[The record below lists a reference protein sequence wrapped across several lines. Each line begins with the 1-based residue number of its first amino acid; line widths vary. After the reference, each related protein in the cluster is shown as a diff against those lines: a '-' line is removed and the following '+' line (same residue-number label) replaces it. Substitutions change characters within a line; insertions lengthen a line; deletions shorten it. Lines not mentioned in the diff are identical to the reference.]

1 MTKGTQGGAA
11 SPGPTAEPASVQALM
26 RPPSTVMRF
35 ARLGAFH
42 ATRLS
47 FGRSLIR
54 RMGRENWRFTCRL
67 AELDDRG
74 FGRMVHEI
82 ETPRGLLSFVGFSN
96 YLADED
102 RTDRVIAEKWDAA
115 FALSAG
121 RLGEAA
127 LARLA
132 EAAPRQEAGRYAA
145 DELVLSRANK
155 SVRLFE
161 TVAATL
167 AAGRQPDLAE
177 VVRVGYLMRTTAVYG
192 NGKFGLGD
200 LARLWRDGVFSL
212 PYEAEMLSV
221 YLIREFSFAL
231 IEHVARRRNPAGA
244 VPLSVKTKRA
254 LGIGNATGLGMA
266 PFLIGH
272 PKLFNNWIAARE
284 LALARVRAAPGPMP
298 AKAKRFGQ
306 LLDRA
311 IGHVGQWTT
320 DDERQAGRISVL
332 AQELAAL
339 RERLGRI
346 PSLLDRPRP
355 WDALI
360 AWAETELSPEG
371 AELLASL
378 VIELH
383 PELVDDL
390 AYSTGSDEKEHIDP
404 AMSLSELKV
413 LIERAYGWA
422 LPPDYDNPK
431 ERHFFWY
438 RSAEKD
444 EPRLGE
450 RFGEPGAELELP
462 LGIGFMAASL
472 HRALTRLP
480 QRALAASVAEFLLEN
495 PQWRGILRRIQ
506 SLAHLPYSEIRDN
519 TLGDRC
525 LPVDLLR
532 CKLSIFGAAKFDPK
546 SDRWTRITLFQGAPT
561 LEELGEPDADDW
573 AFPYFPS

>member
-1 MTKGTQGGAA
+1 ML
-11 SPGPTAEPASVQALM
+11 ALM
-26 RPPSTVMRF
+26 RPPATVMRF

-54 RMGRENWRFTCRL
+54 RMGREAWRFTRRL
-67 AELDDRG
+67 TELDDQG
-74 FGRMVHEI
+74 FGRMVYEI
-82 ETPRGLLSFVGFSN
+82 ETPKGRLSFAGFSN

-121 RLGEAA
+121 NLGEAD

-132 EAAPRQEAGRYAA
+132 AAAPRQEAGRYGAG
-145 DELVLSRANK
+145 DLVLSRANK

-161 TVAATL
+161 AATRAL
-167 AAGRQPDLAE
+167 AAGRQPDLAD
-177 VVRVGYLMRTTAVYG
+177 VLRVGYLMRTTAVYG

-200 LARLWRDGVFSL
+200 LARVWRDGIFAL
-212 PYEAEMLSV
+212 PYEAEMLTV

-231 IEHVARRRNPAGA
+231 IEHIARRRNPAGA
-244 VPLSVKTKRA
+244 VALSAGIKRA

-284 LALARVRAAPGPMP
+284 TALARARAVPELSP
-298 AKAKRFGQ
+298 AKAKRFRQ

-320 DDERQAGRISVL
+320 DDERQAGRIALL
-332 AQELAAL
+332 AKELAAL
-339 RERLGRI
+339 RGRLDD
-346 PSLLDRPRP
+346 STDLLDRPRP

-360 AWAETELSPEG
+360 AWAESDMSPETT
-371 AELLASL
+371 ELLASL
-378 VIELH
+378 VIELY

-390 AYSTGSDEKEHIDP
+390 EHSTGSDEKERIDP
-404 AMSLSELKV
+404 AMTLAELKA

-422 LPPDYDNPK
+422 LPPDYDDPR

-450 RFGEPGAELELP
+450 RFNEPGAELELP
-462 LGIGFMAASL
+462 LGIGFMAARL
-472 HRALTRLP
+472 HRTLRRLP
-480 QRALAASVAEFLLEN
+480 ERELRASVAEFLLAN
-495 PQWRGILRRIQ
+495 PQWRGILRRVQ
-506 SLAHLPYSEIRDN
+506 SLADLPYGEIRDN
-519 TLGDRC
+519 TLGDQC
-525 LPVDLLR
+525 LPIDLLR

-561 LEELGEPDADDW
+561 IEELSRPDADDW
-573 AFPYFPS
+573 AFPYFRP

>member
-1 MTKGTQGGAA
+1 M
-11 SPGPTAEPASVQALM
+11 QALM
-26 RPPSTVMRF
+26 RPPGMVMRF
-35 ARLGAFH
+35 EQLGSFH

-47 FGRSLIR
+47 FGRSLVR
-54 RMGRENWRFTCRL
+54 RMGRENWRFTRRL
-67 AELDDRG
+67 TELDDHG
-74 FGRMVHEI
+74 FGRMVQEI
-82 ETPRGLLSFVGFSN
+82 ETPRGRLSFVGFSN
-96 YLADED
+96 DLADED
-102 RTDRVIAEKWDAA
+102 RTDRVIAEKWDTA
-115 FALSAG
+115 FVLSAG
-121 RLGEAA
+121 RLSEAA

-132 EAAPRQEAGRYAA
+132 EAAPRQEAGRYGAG
-145 DELVLSRANK
+145 ELVLSRANK

-161 TVAATL
+161 TVAAAL

-200 LARLWRDGVFSL
+200 LARLWRDGLFSL
-212 PYEAEMLSV
+212 PYEAEMLTV

-231 IEHVARRRNPAGA
+231 IEHIARRRNPAGA
-244 VPLSVKTKRA
+244 VPLSLSTKRA

-284 LALARVRAAPGPMP
+284 LALARVRAVTEPAPGKVP
-298 AKAKRFGQ
+298 RVTR

-320 DDERQAGRISVL
+320 DDKRQAARIAVL
-332 AQELAAL
+332 AKELEAL
-339 RERLGRI
+339 RERLKQDPG
-346 PSLLDRPRP
+346 LLDRPRP

-360 AWAETELSPEG
+360 AWAEANVSPEG
-371 AELLASL
+371 VELLASL

-390 AYSTGSDEKEHIDP
+390 ACSTGSDEVERVDP
-404 AMSLSELKV
+404 TMSLAELKA

-422 LPPDYDNPK
+422 LPSNYDDPK

-450 RFGEPGAELELP
+450 RFNEPGAELELP
-462 LGIGFMAASL
+462 LGIGFMAARL
-472 HRALTRLP
+472 HRALARLP
-480 QRALAASVAEFLLEN
+480 QPALVASVAEFLLEN
-495 PQWRGILRRIQ
+495 PEWRGILRRIQ
-506 SLAHLPYSEIRDN
+506 SLAHLPYGEIQDN
-519 TLGDRC
+519 TLGERC

-561 LEELGEPDADDW
+561 LEELSEPDADDW
-573 AFPYFPS
+573 AFPYFPF

>member
-1 MTKGTQGGAA
+1 MTRDKAA
-11 SPGPTAEPASVQALM
+11 LPGSRGEPPAKPAPL
-26 RPPSTVMRF
+26 RPPGTVMRF
-35 ARLGAFH
+35 AQLGAFH

-54 RMGRENWRFTCRL
+54 RMGRESWRFTRRQ
-67 AELDDRG
+67 AALDDRG
-74 FGRMVHEI
+74 FGRIVYDI
-82 ETPRGLLSFVGFSN
+82 ETPNGGLSFAGFSN

-115 FALSAG
+115 FVLAAG
-121 RLGEAA
+121 RLDEAD

-132 EAAPRQEAGRYAA
+132 EAAPRQEAGRYGAG
-145 DELVLSRANK
+145 ELVLSRANK

-161 TVAATL
+161 AVARAL
-167 AAGRQPDLAE
+167 AAGRQPELAE

-192 NGKFGLGD
+192 NGKFGLAD
-200 LARLWRDGVFSL
+200 LARVWRDGVFSL
-212 PYEAEMLSV
+212 PYEAEMLTV

-231 IEHVARRRNPAGA
+231 IEHIARARNPAGA
-244 VPLSVKTKRA
+244 AALSRGIKRA

-284 LALARVRAAPGPMP
+284 TALARVRAVPELLP
-298 AKAKRFGQ
+298 AKAKRFRQ
-306 LLDRA
+306 LMDRA
-311 IGHVGQWTT
+311 IGHVSQWTT
-320 DDERQAGRISVL
+320 DDQRQAARIARL
-332 AQELAAL
+332 AGELASL
-339 RERLGRI
+339 RHSLELT
-346 PSLLDRPRP
+346 PSPLDRPRP

-360 AWAETELSPEG
+360 AWAETETSLET

-378 VIELH
+378 VIELY

-390 AYSTGSDEKEHIDP
+390 EHSTGSDEKERIDP
-404 AMSLSELKV
+404 AMSLAELKTQ
-413 LIERAYGWA
+413 IEHAYGWA
-422 LPPDYDNPK
+422 LPADYEKPA

-450 RFGEPGAELELP
+450 RFNEPGAELELP
-462 LGIGFMAASL
+462 LGIGFMAARL
-472 HRALTRLP
+472 HRALAEMP
-480 QRALAASVAEFLLEN
+480 QAELTASVAEFLLAN

-506 SLAHLPYSEIRDN
+506 SLAQLPYAEIHDN

-525 LPVDLLR
+525 LPIDLLR

-561 LEELGEPDADDW
+561 IEELGEPDADDW
-573 AFPYFPS
+573 AFPYFPT

>member
-1 MTKGTQGGAA
+1 MIRDKAA
-11 SPGPTAEPASVQALM
+11 SPGLPAEPAAVEALM
-26 RPPSTVMRF
+26 RPPARVMRF
-35 ARLGAFH
+35 AQLGAFH

-54 RMGRENWRFTCRL
+54 RMDREAWRFTRRP
-67 AELDDRG
+67 AEFDDNG
-74 FGRMVHEI
+74 FGRMVWGI
-82 ETPRGLLSFVGFSN
+82 ETPKGGLSFVGFSN
-96 YLADED
+96 YLAEED
-102 RTDRVIAEKWDAA
+102 RTDRVIAEKWDSA

-121 RLGEAA
+121 RLGEAD

-132 EAAPRQEAGRYAA
+132 EAAPRQEAGRYGA

-161 TVAATL
+161 AVAGAL

-200 LARLWRDGVFSL
+200 LARVWRDGVFSL
-212 PYEAEMLSV
+212 PYEAEMLTV

-231 IEHVARRRNPAGA
+231 IEHIARRRNPAGA
-244 VPLSVKTKRA
+244 VPLSLGTKRA

-284 LALARVRAAPGPMP
+284 TALARVRAVPELAA
-298 AKAKRFGQ
+298 AKAARFRQ

-320 DDERQAGRISVL
+320 DDERQAARIALL
-332 AQELAAL
+332 AKELAAL
-339 RERLGRI
+339 RNDLERN
-346 PSLLDRPRP
+346 PSPLDRPQP
-355 WDALI
+355 WEALI
-360 AWAETELSPEG
+360 ARAEASMSHETV
-371 AELLASL
+371 ELLASL

-390 AYSTGSDEKEHIDP
+390 EHSTGSDEKERIDP
-404 AMSLSELKV
+404 AMTLAALKA

-422 LPPDYDNPK
+422 LPPDYENPR
-431 ERHFFWY
+431 ERHVFWY

-450 RFGEPGAELELP
+450 RFNEPGAERELP
-462 LGIGFMAASL
+462 LGIGFMAARL
-472 HRALTRLP
+472 HRALARLP
-480 QRALAASVAEFLLEN
+480 EAARSARVAEFLLEN

-506 SLAHLPYSEIRDN
+506 SLAPLPYGEIRDN
-519 TLGDRC
+519 TLSDRC
-525 LPVDLLR
+525 LPIDLLR

-573 AFPYFPS
+573 AFPYFSS

>member
-1 MTKGTQGGAA
+1 MTKSAQDEAA
-11 SPGPTAEPASVQALM
+11 SPGATAEPAAVQALM
-26 RPPSTVMRF
+26 RPPGAVMRF

-54 RMGRENWRFTCRL
+54 RMGRENWRFTRRL
-67 AELDDRG
+67 VELDDRG

-82 ETPRGLLSFVGFSN
+82 ETPKGSLGFVGFSN
-96 YLADED
+96 DLADED
-102 RTDRVIAEKWDAA
+102 RTDRVIAEKWDAS
-115 FALSAG
+115 FVLSAG
-121 RLGEAA
+121 RLDAAA

-132 EAAPRQEAGRYAA
+132 EAAPLQEAGRYGA

-161 TVAATL
+161 TVAAAL

-200 LARLWRDGVFSL
+200 LARLWRDGIFSL
-212 PYEAEMLSV
+212 PYEAEMLTV
-221 YLIREFSFAL
+221 FLIREFSFAL
-231 IEHVARRRNPAGA
+231 IEHIARRRNPAGA
-244 VPLSVKTKRA
+244 VPLSIRTKRA

-284 LALARVRAAPGPMP
+284 LALARVRAVPAPIP

-320 DDERQAGRISVL
+320 DDERQAARIARL
-332 AQELAAL
+332 AKELAAL
-339 RERLGRI
+339 RDRLQRDPGW
-346 PSLLDRPRP
+346 LDRPRP

-360 AWAETELSPEG
+360 AWAESVLSPEG
-371 AELLASL
+371 VEMLASL
-378 VIELH
+378 VIEIH

-390 AYSTGSDEKEHIDP
+390 AYSTGSDEKERIDP
-404 AMSLSELKV
+404 AMSLAELKA
-413 LIERAYGWA
+413 LIERAYDWA
-422 LPPDYDNPK
+422 LPPDYDDPK

-450 RFGEPGAELELP
+450 RFSEPGAELELP
-462 LGIGFMAASL
+462 LGVGFMAARL

-480 QRALAASVAEFLLEN
+480 RTALTASVAEFLLEN
-495 PQWRGILRRIQ
+495 PEWRGILRRIQ
-506 SLAHLPYSEIRDN
+506 SLAHLPYGEIRDN
-519 TLGDRC
+519 TLGERC
-525 LPVDLLR
+525 LPIDLLR

-561 LEELGEPDADDW
+561 IEELGEPDADDW
-573 AFPYFPS
+573 AFPYFPT